1 MIKNIVEL
9 LKLQDYYDAGYN
21 VQVAKGLYSL
31 ERGAKEIYKQK
42 KRMRLLKKNNKEA
55 IKKVKELW

>member
-9 LKLQDYYDAGYN
+9 LKLQDYYNAGYN

-31 ERGAKEIYKQK
+31 ERGAKQIYKQK
-42 KRMRLLKKNNKEA
+42 KKNAIASRKKQGGN
-55 IKKVKELW
+55 

>member
-9 LKLQDYYDAGYN
+9 LKLQDYYNAGYN

-31 ERGAKEIYKQK
+31 ERGAKQIYKQK
-42 KRMRLLKKNNKEA
+42 KRMQLLRKQNKEA

>member
-21 VQVAKGLYSL
+21 VQVAKGLYSY
-31 ERGAKEIYKQK
+31 EKGVKEIYKQK
-42 KRMRLLKKNNKEA
+42 KRMQLLRKKNKEA